1 MGKSL
6 TSGIAICLSLMF
18 SCVTVCAE
26 PSENEIRSITVS
38 EKEENTITVS
48 EGESVQLI
56 WESGFDIS
64 DIRYTGYLSHHKT
77 AISHDLKLIGH
88 SAGEDYISL
97 YTEARCEPYDK
108 YLHIKVK
115 VLPDN
120 NIPADNRREIDRLNE
135 FKDDDYVRRKIE
147 LTGALPEKY
156 KRLNLDKVHE
166 IIDSTDD
173 FKIMCSRFNEYH
185 GFPDVIPE
193 NFGHTSN
200 IYWLDEKGTES
211 IEINIS
217 EEFITY
223 YVTDENGYDYAYQ
236 TLYPE
241 DYATEL
247 NEFTVKPINYQYIQY
262 NEISIPSDVTCGDID
277 LDGKID
283 ITDISVL
290 SLALIGDSTLSVTE
304 YKAADV
310 THDRQVNVTDL
321 AALRQYVSKVINSFD
336 IYA

>member
-1 MGKSL
+1 
-6 TSGIAICLSLMF
+6 MF

-26 PSENEIRSITVS
+26 PDENKISSITIS
-38 EKEENTITVS
+38 ETKDNIITVS

-56 WESGFDIS
+56 WNSGFDIS
-64 DIRYTGYLSHHKT
+64 DIRYTGYISHQHK
-77 AISHDLKLIGH
+77 AAVSHDLKLTGY
-88 SAGEDYISL
+88 SAGEDDITLYI
-97 YTEARCEPYDK
+97 EAKCEPYDK
-108 YLHIKVK
+108 EIHIKVN
-115 VLPDN
+115 VLSNN
-120 NIPADNRREIDRLNE
+120 NISEDNRREIERLNE
-135 FKDDDYVRRKIE
+135 FQNDEYVRRKVE
-147 LTGALPEKY
+147 LTGAFPENS

-211 IEINIS
+211 IEINLS
-217 EEFITY
+217 DGFITY
-223 YVTDENGYDYAYQ
+223 YITDENGYDYAYQ

-241 DYATEL
+241 EYATEL
-247 NEFTVKPINYQYIQY
+247 SEFTVKPINHQYIQY

-310 THDRQVNVTDL
+310 THDKQVNITDL